1 MSLLRVAGACFWV
14 GCGWLGGDCVCV
26 QAQRHLDDLDKA
38 LNLLQRLEQ
47 EISCRRAE
55 LRPLYRVL
63 CREGLVPAEAGCFQ
77 KLSPPESFSAREAD
91 CFRECVSGLGRTEA
105 VQECERLRLYIL
117 RFEAFRA
124 EAGQAAQMRF
134 ALARRLGLG
143 AGLAAAIL
151 FL

>member
-1 MSLLRVAGACFWV
+1 MSLLRVAGACFWIV
-14 GCGWLGGDCVCV
+14 CGWLGGDCVRV
-26 QAQRHLDDLDKA
+26 RAQQHLDDLGKT
-38 LNLLQRLEQ
+38 LQLLRRLEQ

-55 LRPLYRVL
+55 LGSLYRAL
-63 CREGLVPAEAGCFQ
+63 CREGLVPPEAGSFQ
-77 KLSPPESFSAREAD
+77 KLSPPASFSAREAD
-91 CFRECVSGLGRTEA
+91 CFRECVSGLGHTEA

-124 EAGQAAQMRF
+124 EAEQAVQVRF

-143 AGLAAAIL
+143 AGLATAIL